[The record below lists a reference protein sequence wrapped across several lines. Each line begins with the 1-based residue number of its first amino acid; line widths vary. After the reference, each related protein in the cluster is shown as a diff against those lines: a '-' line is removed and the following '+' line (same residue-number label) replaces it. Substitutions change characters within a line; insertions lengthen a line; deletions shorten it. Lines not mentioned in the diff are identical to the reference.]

1 MNTPSSNTGS
11 RDELIAALTDDL
23 TPVARIKPAH
33 GVMLIGFATLVA
45 AAVSIAGFE
54 FWAGI
59 VTGEASAFFWITNG
73 MLLMLGMAST
83 AALVA
88 GASPRVGS
96 RGNAPAWSAAMLGIV
111 PAAAIIT
118 LFSSEALHDHGG
130 FSDPAMWHWPC
141 AANAL
146 AAGLLVAV
154 AAVMFLRRGAPVS
167 MERSGWLTGL
177 AAGSLGSLAYG
188 VTCPLDGITHVGI
201 MHVIPVAIAAVAGR
215 FAVPPMIRW

>member
-1 MNTPSSNTGS
+1 MNTPTSNPGN
-11 RDELIAALTDDL
+11 RDDLIAALTDDL

-33 GVMLIGFATLVA
+33 GVLLIGFATLVA

-73 MLLMLGMAST
+73 LLLVLGMAST

-88 GASPRVGS
+88 GALPRVGA
-96 RGNAPAWSAAMLGIV
+96 RANAPAWSAAMLGVV

-118 LFSSEALHDHGG
+118 LFSPETLHGHGG
-130 FSDPAMWHWPC
+130 LSDPAMWHWPC
-141 AANAL
+141 AAKAL
-146 AAGLLVAV
+146 AASLLVAV

-188 VTCPLDGITHVGI
+188 LTCPLDGITHVGI
-201 MHVIPVAIAAVAGR
+201 MHVIPVAVAAVAGR
-215 FAVPPMIRW
+215 FVVPPMIRW